1 MPTTNSTEK
10 LRLSQYVG
18 EDPVNF
24 LQNYNNDMAKV
35 DEGTLDVQT
44 YDPDGV
50 EGNAFRATNHK
61 MTGYSKYSTYTPV
74 LPSDTTAGAIGK
86 LEAGVGSAG
95 DMLAGTYDPMGVQG
109 DAFSAAN
116 QKMSDYQK
124 PSEYSAVSESDTVLT
139 ALGKVETASTEAQY
153 QKMAGY
159 QKPSEYSDIAAT
171 DNVRTAIGKLEAR
184 PIGDMHAQSY
194 DPDGYGLPQLWP
206 GAGPHNSIYRGKF
219 LGNSVTGD
227 QYAAIQSGTFDDL
240 YIGDYWTIGGVN
252 YRIAAFDYYYNV
264 GDTPL
269 LDHHA
274 VIVPDKSLYNATMN
288 ATNITTGGYTGSV
301 MRTTNL
307 ATAKTTIK
315 TAFNG
320 HVVNHRQ
327 LLVNA
332 VTGIGQASG
341 WAWFYCE
348 VELMNEVMVYGSTAW
363 GVAAYNSGYNVA
375 SSHGVL
381 PLFAIRHDL
390 VDNLENYWLRDVCT
404 AASFTFVNN
413 NGIAGNYNASGSY
426 GVRPAFSIS

>member
-1 MPTTNSTEK
+1 MA
-10 LRLSQYVG
+10 LRTDYKDDIL
-18 EDPVNF
+18 P
-24 LQNYNNDMAKV
+24 A
-35 DEGTLDVQT
+35 EGRKYSLTSN
-44 YDPDGV
+44 PDGTTSIADV
-50 EGNAFRATNHK
+50 TQ
-61 MTGYSKYSTYTPV
+61 YTQV
-74 LPSDTTAGAIGK
+74 GDNYGA
-86 LEAGVGSAG
+86 A
-95 DMLAGTYDPMGVQG
+95 
-109 DAFSAAN
+109 
-116 QKMSDYQK
+116 
-124 PSEYSAVSESDTVLT
+124 
-139 ALGKVETASTEAQY
+139 
-153 QKMAGY
+153 
-159 QKPSEYSDIAAT
+159 DINLLNSIVNT
-171 DNVRTAIGKLEAR
+171 LNT
-184 PIGDMHAQSY
+184 
-194 DPDGYGLPQLWP
+194 P

-252 YRIAAFDYYYNV
+252 YRIAAFDYFYNV

-269 LDHHA
+269 TIHHA

-288 ATNITTGGYTGSV
+288 ATNITTEGYTGSV
-301 MRTTNL
+301 MRTSNL

-332 VTGIGQASG
+332 VNSSGQASG
-341 WAWFYCE
+341 WAWFDCE
-348 VELMNEVMVYGSTAW
+348 VELMNEVMVHGSTAW

-390 VDNLENYWLRDVCT
+390 VDNLGSYWLRDVCSAT
-404 AASFTFVNN
+404 HFAIVSGGGYANHGPAS
-413 NGIAGNYNASGSY
+413 YSG